1 MLSDEIGGG
10 SIREDVQQ
18 AIERELL
25 YRLGDGPD
33 PGPLPGTFRELL
45 LLSIAAVRLNACLS
59 EFHARRAVK
68 LGASPDEVRDAA
80 LTVILVGMIRWKM
93 AGMGAFVAAC
103 DQAGKPLSSVGKS
116 EFAGLRSYVQ
126 TVLNRDFPDMWETL
140 AAAAPGVLEGY
151 MKLREHIL
159 RPNAAEGAL
168 PKWMVEVIV
177 VGCDVVQGNA
187 WGAQMHVRQAVRDG
201 ASPGQVLQAI
211 ALVMVEAGVPTY
223 KGGGLDVILAAED
236 EAKSGSARR

>member
-10 SIREDVQQ
+10 VIRQDVQRSVE
-18 AIERELL
+18 AELR
-25 YRLGDGPD
+25 YRLGEEPN
-33 PGPLPGTFRELL
+33 PGPLSATYRELL
-45 LLSIAAVRLNACLS
+45 LLSISAVRLNACLS

-68 LGASPDEVRDAA
+68 LGATAEEVRDAA

-103 DQAGKPLSSVGKS
+103 AEAGAPLSSVEKS
-116 EFAGLRSYVQ
+116 EFQGMRSYVQ
-126 TVLNRDFPDMWETL
+126 KVLNRDFPDMWETL

-151 MKLREHIL
+151 MKLREHVI
-159 RPNAAEGAL
+159 RPDPNQGAL

-177 VGCDVVQGNA
+177 ASCDIVQGNA

-201 ASPGQVLQAI
+201 ATPDQVLQAI
-211 ALVMVEAGVPTY
+211 GLVMVEAGVPTY
-223 KGGGLDVILAAED
+223 KGGGLDVIEAAEH
-236 EAKSGSARR
+236 EAASTLPRR

>member
-10 SIREDVQQ
+10 TIREDVQR
-18 AIERELL
+18 AIEQEIQ

-33 PGPLPGTFRELL
+33 PGPLPGKFRELL
-45 LLSIAAVRLNACLS
+45 LLSINAVRLNACLS
-59 EFHARRAVK
+59 EFYARRAVK

-103 DQAGKPLSSVGKS
+103 SEAGAPLTSVGKS
-116 EFAGLRSYVQ
+116 EFSEMRTYVQ
-126 TVLNRDFPDMWETL
+126 RVLNRDFPDMWETL

-151 MKLREHIL
+151 MKLRENVI
-159 RPNAAEGAL
+159 RPNPTEGSL
-168 PKWMVEVIV
+168 PKWMTEVIV
-177 VGCDVVQGNA
+177 AGCDVVQGNA

-201 ASPGQVLQAI
+201 LTPEQVVQAI
-211 ALVMVEAGVPTY
+211 ALVMVEAGVPAY
-223 KGGGLDVILAAED
+223 KSGGLDVILAAED
-236 EAKSGSARR
+236 EAGLALTRR